1 MGMEGVEMDLVLMG
15 KRGLGTILIG
25 TGILVAFLVS
35 GCAPA
40 STWIRPGVSQTSFDN
55 DMAECRRQAT
65 VSTQPV
71 PFGDGDGF
79 ERSDQRDRSI
89 RRCMETKGYQL
100 KAR

>member
-1 MGMEGVEMDLVLMG
+1 MGGVEMNLVLMG

-25 TGILVAFLVS
+25 TGILVASLIS

-40 STWIRPGVSQTSFDN
+40 STWIRPGASQTRFDD
-55 DMAECRRQAT
+55 DMAECRRQST

-71 PFGDGDGF
+71 PFGEGDGF
-79 ERSDQRDRSI
+79 ERSDQRDRLI

-100 KAR
+100 KDR